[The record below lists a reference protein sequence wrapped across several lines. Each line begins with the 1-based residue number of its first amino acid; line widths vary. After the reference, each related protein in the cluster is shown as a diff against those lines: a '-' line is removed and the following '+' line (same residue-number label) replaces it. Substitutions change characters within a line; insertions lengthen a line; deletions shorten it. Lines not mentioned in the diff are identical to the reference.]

1 MSPAKFPIDI
11 RDIAA
16 VMLGDQWITV
26 DAGSFVLDAYEF
38 SEDGT
43 LEGVDASTDGL
54 GFAFTSGA
62 DAFYGPFRT
71 IRAVRCKRKIAAES

>member
-1 MSPAKFPIDI
+1 MST
-11 RDIAA
+11 IAA
-16 VMLGDQWITV
+16 VMLGDQWIPV

-62 DAFYGPFRT
+62 DAFFGPAGA
-71 IRAVRCKRKIAAES
+71 IRAVRCKRKIEAEP